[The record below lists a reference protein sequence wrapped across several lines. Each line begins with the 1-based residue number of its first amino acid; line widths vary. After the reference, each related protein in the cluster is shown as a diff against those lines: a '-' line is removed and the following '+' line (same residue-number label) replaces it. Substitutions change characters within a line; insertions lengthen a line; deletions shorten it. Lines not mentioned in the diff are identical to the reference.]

1 MKNGLLKVVYTL
13 VLLGAAFWWGLRFGA
28 LLAQV
33 YVGPRWNN
41 FWLETLFE
49 SAFLILLHLLLYLLV
64 VLLHEF
70 GHLLGGLWSGYRFVS
85 FRVGNRVLVRW
96 DEGLVW
102 KRFSLVGTGGQCI
115 MVPPV
120 RSDDQFPFLRYH
132 LGGPLMNLLLGLVFF
147 LALEMQPSVW
157 TLLLWSFGGLNLL
170 SALANGIPWKG
181 KAVANDGWNAWDL
194 SKNPAAREVFAKQM
208 LILEAMTRGQQ
219 LRALPADWFRI
230 ESESRSENSL
240 ATSLEFTRA
249 QYMIDKGE
257 EQAGIDLLQRLLESN
272 SSVPSFERI
281 MMQLFKLYYDLLREA
296 DSVDLSVLDDKETQQ
311 FLKGMKDYPFVLS
324 LNYALARLSK
334 QDQAEAARIRQRL
347 DRVLATY
354 PTKAEIDSARED
366 LELIDR
372 IAAGQ
377 PLD

>member
-1 MKNGLLKVVYTL
+1 MKKGLLKGISFIGFVGISFVFGHHL
-13 VLLGAAFWWGLRFGA
+13 GA
-28 LLAQV
+28 LLAKMPV
-33 YVGPRWNN
+33 ISLWGN
-41 FWLETLFE
+41 E
-49 SAFLILLHLLLYLLV
+49 LLDFLYLGSILV
-64 VLLHEF
+64 VGFVLMWLLAVILHEL
-70 GHLLGGLWSGYRFVS
+70 GHLLGGLLSGYRFIS
-85 FRVGNRVLVRW
+85 FRVGSRVLVRW

-115 MVPPV
+115 MAPPV
-120 RSDDQFPFLRYH
+120 RSDDQFPFLRYL
-132 LGGPLMNLLLGLVFF
+132 LGGPLMNLLLSLVFF

-181 KAVANDGWNAWDL
+181 KVVANDGWNAWEL

-230 ESESRSENSL
+230 ESESRSENSSVASL
-240 ATSLEFTRA
+240 AFTRA

-257 EQAGIDLLQRLLESN
+257 EKAGIDLLQRLLESK
-272 SSVPSFERI
+272 SSVPSFERT
-281 MMQLFKLYYDLLREA
+281 MMQLFKLYYDLLTEA
-296 DSVDLSVLDDKETQQ
+296 DGVDLSVLDDKETQQ
-311 FLKGMKDYPFVLS
+311 FLKAMKDYPFVLS

-354 PTKAEIDSARED
+354 PTKAEIDSVRED

>member
-33 YVGPRWNN
+33 YVGPSWNN
-41 FWLETLFE
+41 VWLETLFE
-49 SAFLILLHLLLYLLV
+49 STFLILLHLPLYLLV

-70 GHLLGGLWSGYRFVS
+70 GHLLGGLWSGYHFVS

-102 KRFSLVGTGGQCI
+102 KRFSLMGTGGQCI
-115 MVPPV
+115 MAPPV
-120 RSDDQFPFLRYH
+120 RSDDQFPFLRYY
-132 LGGPLMNLLLGLVFF
+132 LGGPLMNLLLSLVFF

-157 TLLLWSFGGLNLL
+157 TLLLWSFGELNLL

-181 KAVANDGWNAWDL
+181 KVVANDGWNAWNL

-230 ESESRSENSL
+230 ESESRSENSSAASL
-240 ATSLEFTRA
+240 AFTRA

-257 EQAGIDLLQRLLESN
+257 EQAGIDLLQRLLESK

-281 MMQLFKLYYDLLREA
+281 MMQLFKLYYDLLTEA
-296 DSVDLSVLDDKETQQ
+296 ASVDLSVLDDKETQQ

-334 QDQAEAARIRQRL
+334 QDQVEAARIRQRL
-347 DRVLATY
+347 DRVLETY
-354 PTKAEIDSARED
+354 PTKAEIDSVWED

>member
-13 VLLGAAFWWGLRFGA
+13 VLLGTAFWWGLRFGA

-33 YVGPRWNN
+33 YVGPSWNN

-49 SAFLILLHLLLYLLV
+49 STFLILLHLPLYLLV

-70 GHLLGGLWSGYRFVS
+70 GHLLGGLWSGYHFVS

-102 KRFSLVGTGGQCI
+102 KRFSLMGTGGQCI

-132 LGGPLMNLLLGLVFF
+132 LGGPLMNLLLSLVFF
-147 LALEMQPSVW
+147 LAMEMQPSVW

-181 KAVANDGWNAWDL
+181 KVVANDGWNAWNL

-230 ESESRSENSL
+230 ESESRSENSSAASL
-240 ATSLEFTRA
+240 AFTRA

-257 EQAGIDLLQRLLESN
+257 EQAGIDLLQSLLESK
-272 SSVPSFERI
+272 SSVPSFERTT
-281 MMQLFKLYYDLLREA
+281 MQLFKLYYDLLTEA
-296 DSVDLSVLDDKETQQ
+296 GSVDLSVLDDKETQQ

-334 QDQAEAARIRQRL
+334 QDQAEAAWIRQRL

-354 PTKAEIDSARED
+354 PTKAEIDSVWED